1 MTASDLDIVLLGDF
15 RLFGGTTTSA
25 ADEVRTLHTA
35 GYRIGL
41 VQVNSHITGR
51 MRPPLPEIQRLLE
64 EGHATLLGPE
74 DRVHARLLVVHNARI
89 LEQPAQL
96 FPEIVAERKAIVVH
110 RAPLDGRG
118 GVIFDCHA
126 VHAIATSLFGDGF
139 CWLPISPVCRD
150 NMLRTGFDL
159 PLGDEDWTNIVFAA
173 DWAGVAGNGERRV
186 PRSDR
191 PIIGRHSRPELEKY
205 PDTRSQV
212 LTVYPADP
220 GLDIRMLGVDHRLV
234 DLLGGRLPDN
244 WTTWS
249 FNQITPQE
257 LLRQIDHYVYFHHSE
272 WFETFGR
279 NIAEA
284 ISSGAV
290 VYLPHYLEPTFGE
303 AALYADPDE
312 VVEKVRRLHAD
323 RRGFA
328 RQSRQGRQLIAERYG
343 PRSFTRMIERLIG
356 PPSRGARPSAGGGR
370 TQPEPTPPAVDEAPV
385 AAAALHGPHFLEADI
400 VVVANFCSRGETA
413 WRIASETRIQ
423 ADARLKTVF
432 VHVPCE
438 GVPAFKSVN
447 PMIDACVR
455 GGLAAPVDPQRT
467 LVKARLVIVHDADAL
482 LARLPARSPRILAD
496 QTVVVLDRSPFDPAT
511 AFDHVARHA
520 LAQSLF
526 GEPVVWA
533 ATTET
538 LRRALLDDGRVPVA
552 DLVWHPS
559 VHAGGCHPHD
569 DLARPV
575 PTVGMLVADETDATG
590 ITGRLAATLLPPPGE
605 AVVKLLH
612 CGEAR
617 LGTEHERADWQILHE
632 SEISP
637 LKFLNSLDVLVHFT
651 AAATTP
657 LPAHA
662 LAWAMLRGKLVLT
675 DRRHRPQFGD
685 AATYVEPASAAG
697 VTRLYWED
705 QDALSMQ
712 RRAVVAHARRLFGEH
727 IHLGRLQRLMT
738 PARPLGVRPVQRRI
752 GNRQRVLFM
761 TSNGTGLGH
770 VTRLLAVARRLDQA
784 RIEPIFVSLSQAIG
798 PIQRAGYAVE
808 YVPSPIYAD
817 VDGRLWNDW
826 FALRMQQVV
835 EQYRPD
841 AVVFDGSSTYE
852 GLNQAIAPD
861 PDIKLIWI
869 RRGMWRR
876 DQDNAEIIERQKFY
890 DLIIEPADI
899 ADARDSGE
907 TARWKHFVVP
917 VEPIRMFDKDELL
930 SRVNACAQLGLD
942 PSRRACLIQLGS
954 GANRDIVSMI
964 DDTLAACAKHPALQ
978 VVVAEWL
985 IANRQIDL
993 WPGIKRL
1000 RGYPM
1005 SPYFAAFDFTVSA
1018 AGYNSFNEIVSFGLP
1033 AVFIANQ
1040 EPTMDD
1046 QDGRSRFAEDM
1057 GAAFHVDET
1066 ETPQIGAYIDAIM
1079 DERVRD
1085 MLRMNMARIARG
1097 NGAATAA
1104 ELITRAIAR

>member
-1 MTASDLDIVLLGDF
+1 MSDSDLDIILLGDF

-25 ADEVRTLHTA
+25 ADEVRTLHAA

-41 VQVNSHITGR
+41 FQVNSHITGR
-51 MRPPLPEIQRLLE
+51 MRPPLPEIQRLLDA
-64 EGHATLLGPE
+64 GQARLLGAE
-74 DRVHARLLVVHNARI
+74 ERVRARLLVVHNARI
-89 LEQPAQL
+89 LEQPAQA
-96 FPEIVAERKAIVVH
+96 FPEIVAERKVIVVH
-110 RAPLDGRG
+110 RAPLDGHG
-118 GVIFDCHA
+118 EVVFDCHA
-126 VHAIATSLFGDGF
+126 VHAIATSLFGQGF
-139 CWLPISPVCRD
+139 LWLPISPVCRD

-159 PLGDEDWTNIVFAA
+159 PLGDEDWTNIFHAA
-173 DWAGVAGNGERRV
+173 DWSGVSDGLEERA
-186 PRSDR
+186 PRGDR
-191 PIIGRHSRPELEKY
+191 PLIGRHSRAELEKY
-205 PDTRSQV
+205 PDTRDRV
-212 LTVYPADP
+212 LTVYPADAD
-220 GLDIRMLGVDHRLV
+220 LDIRMLGVDHRLV
-234 DLLGGRLPDN
+234 DLMGGRVPAN
-244 WTTWS
+244 WSTWG
-249 FNQITPQE
+249 FNQITPQA
-257 LLRQIDHYVYFHHSE
+257 LLEQVDHYVYFHHSR

-284 ISSGAV
+284 IASGSV
-290 VYLPHYLEPTFGE
+290 VYLPRYLEPNFGE
-303 AALYADPDE
+303 AALYAEGDE
-312 VVEKVRRLHAD
+312 VVELVRRMHGD
-323 RRGFA
+323 RRRFA
-328 RQSRQGRQLIAERYG
+328 RQSQQGRRLIAERYG
-343 PRSFTRMIERLIG
+343 PASFLSMVERLIG
-356 PPSRGARPSAGGGR
+356 PPMLGAEPSVGESRKPRELDPFAANEVP
-370 TQPEPTPPAVDEAPV
+370 
-385 AAAALHGPHFLEADI
+385 AAAAPPHNPHFVEAD
-400 VVVANFCSRGETA
+400 VAVIADFCSRGETA

-423 ADARLKTVF
+423 ADARLKTIF
-432 VHVPCE
+432 LHIPRE
-438 GVPAFKSVN
+438 GQATGDTID
-447 PMIDACVR
+447 PMIDACVKD
-455 GGLAAPVDPQRT
+455 GLASPVDPQRT
-467 LVKARLVIVHDADAL
+467 LVKARLVIVHEPAAL
-482 LARLPARSPRILAD
+482 FARLPSRWPRVLAD
-496 QTVVVLDRSPFDPAT
+496 RTVMVIDRSPLEPET
-511 AFDHVARHA
+511 AFDHAGHHA

-526 GEPVVWA
+526 GDSVVWA
-533 ATTET
+533 ATSET

-552 DLVWHPS
+552 DLVWQPS

-575 PTVGMLVADETDATG
+575 PTVGVMVAGEAGAAD
-590 ITGRLAATLLPPPGE
+590 RLTALLPPPGQ
-605 AVVKLLH
+605 AVVKILH
-612 CGEAR
+612 DGEAKLDAMR
-617 LGTEHERADWQILHE
+617 NRDDLQMLHE

-637 LKFLNSLDVLVHFT
+637 LKFLNSLDVLVHH
-651 AAATTP
+651 AVAATGP
-657 LPAHA
+657 VPVHA

-675 DRRHRPQFGD
+675 ERRFRPLLGE
-685 AATYVEPASAAG
+685 AALYVDPANVAG
-697 VTRLYWED
+697 VTRLFWED
-705 QDALSMQ
+705 REALAVQ
-712 RRAVVAHARRLFGEH
+712 RSGTVADARRLFGDH

-752 GNRQRVLFM
+752 GERQRVLFM

-770 VTRLLAVARRLDQA
+770 VTRLLAVARRLDQS
-784 RIEPIFVSLSQAIG
+784 RIEPIFISLSQAIE
-798 PIQRAGYAVE
+798 PIQRAGHAVE

-817 VDGRLWNDW
+817 VDGRIWNEW

-852 GLNQAIAPD
+852 GLNQAVAPD
-861 PDIKLIWI
+861 PDIQLIWI

-876 DQDNAEIIERQKFY
+876 EQNNAAIIERQKFY
-890 DLIIEPADI
+890 DLIIEPQDI
-899 ADARDSGE
+899 ADARDLGE
-907 TARWKHFVVP
+907 TARWRHFVVP

-930 SRVNACAQLGLD
+930 SRADACARLGLD
-942 PSRRACLIQLGS
+942 PSRPACLIQLGS

-964 DDTLAACAKHPALQ
+964 DDTLAACAKHPELQ

-1066 ETPQIGAYIDAIM
+1066 ETPRIGAYVDAIM